1 MKRIR
6 VFYNPE
12 GIIESVMQLAA
23 KPRTTA
29 VAAGYRFVDI
39 NLKETGAE
47 TVGELHLCF
56 RVDGHGKLKRH
67 SDRKPVVFPVRGS
80 IEA

>member
-23 KPRTTA
+23 KSRTTA
-29 VAAGYRFVDI
+29 VAADHRFVDV
-39 NLKETGAE
+39 NLKEAGAE

-67 SDRKPVVFPVRGS
+67 LDRKPVVLPVRGA
-80 IEA
+80 IDA